1 MGFECKVCNEDLK
14 TSSSYYRHMR
24 EQHDGIS
31 RIPCQ
36 ACNMTFLNK
45 ANYKTHLTRNI
56 HKKNVAKKAALDLVA
71 AMDAARTQ
79 SEKPKRGRK
88 TVSEKNPVDSLSEVS
103 TNAEERTKRDRK
115 TKSVLNVV
123 AGVEG

>member
-1 MGFECKVCNEDLK
+1 MGFECEVCHEDLK

-45 ANYKTHLTRNI
+45 ANYQTHLTRNI
-56 HKKNVAKKAALDLVA
+56 HKKNVAKKAAMDLVA
-71 AMDAARTQ
+71 AMNAARTE

-88 TVSEKNPVDSLSEVS
+88 TVSEKNPVNSLNKVS
-103 TNAEERTKRDRK
+103 TNAKERPKRDRK
-115 TKSVLNVV
+115 PKSVSNVV
-123 AGVEG
+123 VGVEG